1 MYQTLTIGYEAKY
14 TAEID
19 VLVVRAVEDDDRG
32 DIESAAQTSTEQPSA
47 PTKVDGAIE
56 THMNVMPFFAGGMLV
71 LLVAA
76 LIMRPGSSK
85 RKAVGNKTVG
95 SAKLLIEND
104 EHEAA
109 IEMLEEH
116 LQLNPGDDRAKAL
129 LKRAT
134 SED

>member
-1 MYQTLTIGYEAKY
+1 MYQTLTIGYKTKYASEA
-14 TAEID
+14 D
-19 VLVVRAVEDDDRG
+19 VWVMQAATDDERG
-32 DIESAAQTSTEQPSA
+32 DVDTAAQTATEQPA
-47 PTKVDGAIE
+47 TPTKVDGAIE

-71 LLVAA
+71 LLAA
-76 LIMRPGSSK
+76 VLIMRPGSSK

-109 IEMLEEH
+109 IEMLKEH
-116 LQLNPGDDRAKAL
+116 LELNPGDDRAKAL

>member
-1 MYQTLTIGYEAKY
+1 MVQIQAEVYKVTQTADSY
-14 TAEID
+14 
-19 VLVVRAVEDDDRG
+19 VLVVNAATDDETG
-32 DIESAAQTSTEQPSA
+32 ESDTAAHTSTEQPA
-47 PTKVDGAIE
+47 QPTKVEGVLD
-56 THMNVMPFFAGGMLV
+56 THMNVVPFFAGGMLV

-85 RKAVGNKTVG
+85 RKAVGNETVG

-109 IEMLEEH
+109 IEMLKEH
-116 LQLNPGDDRAKAL
+116 LELNPGDDRAKAL

-134 SED
+134 AED